1 MTAGII
7 LSIIAMFTV
16 TSAAAVLINQ
26 QASQLNRVAI
36 KVRTKEQ
43 RR

>member
-7 LSIIAMFTV
+7 LSIIAIITV

-26 QASQLNRVAI
+26 QASQLNRVPL